1 MNGEFERALDQC
13 LGWLRDGSDVDTCL
27 GRYPAFADDLR
38 PLLVLAAGLR
48 RAQVPAPS
56 AEARTA
62 GRQRMLAALS
72 DRRSLSQ
79 GAGLRSRL
87 SRRLRRA
94 LDWAGRRPVWQM
106 AVVLL
111 VALLFFGG
119 GATVAAA
126 ANSLPGDSLYP
137 VKLASQNVRVVLALG
152 SAQRRQ
158 VEIDIQEER
167 LQDVREVLAKGRRV
181 NVEFEAEVEEMLDG
195 VWRIGG
201 LPAIVQATTDVSGEP
216 YLGAGVR
223 VRGYLPGNGQI
234 VITQLDVEDL
244 DSPEEPQDPLEPAT
258 ATAIEEPTEPAG
270 TLEPPEHPEPTA
282 ILQPTAQPQPTQTPG
297 STPQPTETHE
307 PGDTPH
313 PTETQSPSKTPH
325 PTETH
330 RPSETPHPTHTP
342 EPSPTPGATPTA
354 ELTEHPEH
362 PTGAPGATPTQEH

>member
-27 GRYPAFADDLR
+27 ERFPAFADDLR

-56 AEARTA
+56 AAARAA
-62 GRQRMLAALS
+62 GLQRMLAALS

-79 GAGLRSRL
+79 GAGIRSRL
-87 SRRLRRA
+87 SRGLRLA

-119 GATVAAA
+119 GATVAAT

-158 VEIDIQEER
+158 VEMDIQEER
-167 LQDVREVLAKGRRV
+167 LQDVRDVLATGRRV
-181 NVEFEAEVEEMLDG
+181 NVEFEAELEEMLDG

-201 LPAIVQATTDVSGEP
+201 LPAVVQSTTDFSGEP

-234 VITQLDVEDL
+234 VITQLDVEEP
-244 DSPEEPQDPLEPAT
+244 DSPEEPHNPLEPAT
-258 ATAIEEPTEPAG
+258 ATAIEEPTGTEEPA
-270 TLEPPEHPEPTA
+270 EQPEPTA
-282 ILQPTAQPQPTQTPG
+282 TLQPTEQPQPTQAPAASNTPQPTEMYEP
-297 STPQPTETHE
+297 SQTPQPTET
-307 PGDTPH
+307 
-313 PTETQSPSKTPH
+313 QKPSKTPH

-330 RPSETPHPTHTP
+330 RASETPHPTHTP
-342 EPSPTPGATPTA
+342 EPSRAPGATLTA
-354 ELTEHPEH
+354 EPTEHPEH
-362 PTGAPGATPTQEH
+362 PTGVPGATPTQEH